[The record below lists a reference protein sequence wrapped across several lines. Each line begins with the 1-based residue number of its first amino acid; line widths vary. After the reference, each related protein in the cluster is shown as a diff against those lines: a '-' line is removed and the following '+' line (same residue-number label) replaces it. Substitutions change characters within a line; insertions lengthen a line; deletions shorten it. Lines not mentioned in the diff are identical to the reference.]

1 MKIIDLYQINCMP
14 HIGTI
19 PVINAGHS
27 HFSYTITSI
36 LPQDRTGDKL
46 ISTKEIIIKQRQRY
60 EKYRQENNIPL
71 VDTLDIRNQKN
82 PESYIYHIT
91 GMDLIT
97 SITDL
102 QKIYQGGI
110 RVFQPRREESNVR

>member
-102 QKIYQGGI
+102 DRKS
-110 RVFQPRREESNVR
+110 VV